1 MGEAEVGK
9 VAPFV
14 KTTNNSMPPAETS
27 GASLWPIDFGFEL
40 ADTTRIL
47 RKTFNMRLEHHGIT
61 GPRWRIIAYLMRRDG
76 MKQVDIADEIELD
89 KAAVGRT
96 IERLEVQGL
105 IRREDCDH
113 DGRARR
119 VFLTPKAIELGV
131 KIKEEAELFYRDI
144 LAALGPGERTRFSGT
159 LEKVRATMIE
169 LHDAERARRS
179 LDDPRSRRRS
189 RDSQ

>member
-1 MGEAEVGK
+1 
-9 VAPFV
+9 
-14 KTTNNSMPPAETS
+14 MPPAETS

-40 ADTTRIL
+40 ADTTRIF

-61 GPRWRIIAYLMRRDG
+61 GPRWRIIGYLMRRDG
-76 MKQVDIADEIELD
+76 MKQVEIADEIELD

-96 IERLEVQGL
+96 IERLQAQGL

-119 VFLTPKAIELGV
+119 VFLTPKAVELGV
-131 KIKEEAELFYRDI
+131 HIKEEAELLYKEI
-144 LAALGPGERTRFSGT
+144 LATLGPGERTRFSGT
-159 LEKVRATMIE
+159 LEKVRARMIE

-179 LDDPRSRRRS
+179 SDEPRSSRRS
-189 RDSQ
+189 MGGLGSPSAGPRANSSPQYG

>member
-1 MGEAEVGK
+1 
-9 VAPFV
+9 
-14 KTTNNSMPPAETS
+14 MPRTQAS
-27 GASLWPIDFGFEL
+27 DASLWPVDFGFEL
-40 ADTTRIL
+40 ADTTRIF

-96 IERLEVQGL
+96 IERLQAQGL

-119 VFLTPKAIELGV
+119 VFLTPKAIKLGV
-131 KIKEEAELFYRDI
+131 EIKAEAELFYREI
-144 LAALGPGERTRFSGT
+144 LAALNPGERTRFSGT

-169 LHDAERARRS
+169 LHDAERARKS
-179 LDDPRSRRRS
+179 LDDLRSRRRS